1 MKSPPGHLRGGFSVF
16 GRRPK
21 GKTRCKPL
29 KRRNPIAATFST
41 SRAGLAAVVA
51 AQTDERKCFELIDSE
66 TKAALKVLAGDAGGG

>member
-1 MKSPPGHLRGGFSVF
+1 M
-16 GRRPK
+16 
-21 GKTRCKPL
+21 